1 MVDIIIDTANNA
13 SDTIYNTTGAMKE
26 ISSNLGVSNG
36 GGVATNNQASTFLI
50 STSQRLDSQA
60 ADLQREARK
69 NRRAIDLGLKILYV
83 LSLSLN
89 IYITGNLNTGQNNKP
104 NSEGKKGRRAIVVL
118 CFSPYSGQYRGCTG
132 KATA

>member
-1 MVDIIIDTANNA
+1 MLIVCEYFRTATGLVLGGNAKFHSRAKTVVDIIIDTANNA

-83 LSLSLN
+83 LSLSQY
-89 IYITGNLNTGQNNKP
+89 IYNRQ
-104 NSEGKKGRRAIVVL
+104 SE
-118 CFSPYSGQYRGCTG
+118 YRTE
-132 KATA
+132 